1 MFWLYL
7 LCDGTILYSNCVGNS
22 SIYLLPNKVKRFAS
36 KEMNAIF
43 FFFFYFFRLE
53 GNLQCFFSEVI
64 IPPWFVNLNL
74 TEFVTF
80 CGPFPSLYLLVCFYD
95 PQFNFLSIYRFN
107 NF

>member
-1 MFWLYL
+1 M
-7 LCDGTILYSNCVGNS
+7 
-22 SIYLLPNKVKRFAS
+22 
-36 KEMNAIF
+36 
-43 FFFFYFFRLE
+43 
-53 GNLQCFFSEVI
+53 FFSEVI